1 MTSSYESVDGGA
13 YTFFVASKERVPM
26 KKSLI
31 SLAIFSMAATPVLAG
46 NTMPRAEAALVPAAA
61 EVQAKR
67 MTDADMDKVTAGVS
81 IDNPGKAM
89 VFITHKSGKV
99 TCINVA
105 ACLAPPPPP
114 PPVP

>member
-1 MTSSYESVDGGA
+1 
-13 YTFFVASKERVPM
+13 M

-31 SLAIFSMAATPVLAG
+31 FLAIFSMSATTVLAS
-46 NTMPRAEAALVPAAA
+46 NAIPREAAALVQPAAP

-67 MTDADMDKVTAGVS
+67 MTDSDLDQVTAGVF
-81 IDNPGKAM
+81 IENRGRAM
-89 VFITHKSGKV
+89 VFITHKNGKV

-114 PPVP
+114 PPAP